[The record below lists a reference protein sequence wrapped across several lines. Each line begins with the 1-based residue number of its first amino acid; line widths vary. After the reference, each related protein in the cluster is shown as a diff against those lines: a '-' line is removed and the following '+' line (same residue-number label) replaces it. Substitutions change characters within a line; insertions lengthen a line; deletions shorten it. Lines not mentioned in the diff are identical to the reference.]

1 MQSVKRNHE
10 HQQIPKVVSYVS
22 EPFFFLG
29 RVDTA
34 KCKIPWFKRVQL
46 ESCWIRSLI
55 RTADSIFFSFFFAFE
70 SDPWVLMLA
79 DVEEVQIDR
88 GVRCDGSAG
97 GGRGGRGKRCISF
110 EPFVKKIK
118 QDSKSL
124 KVLFTFLL
132 CPYSSSYVTA
142 CVCSKDRKGFDILKR
157 SFEFKAPGDPGGS
170 SRFRLSFHCSISVG
184 PLLHLLLLS
193 LLLPHSFSHSL
204 WSARAIWSCLI
215 TLIRTQTNTN
225 SISAMPNSHST
236 LAGSTYLDEP
246 RALQGHVEIFQTD
259 TLSVFQN
266 CSFCSVADAQNFK
279 ANFLC
284 LWEKVQ
290 RDLWLENIIVWGA
303 DQHLLMTQKFL
314 FFLSNIRYLSRMN
327 GMIVLELFQ

>member
-1 MQSVKRNHE
+1 
-10 HQQIPKVVSYVS
+10 
-22 EPFFFLG
+22 
-29 RVDTA
+29 
-34 KCKIPWFKRVQL
+34 
-46 ESCWIRSLI
+46 
-55 RTADSIFFSFFFAFE
+55 
-70 SDPWVLMLA
+70 MLD

-88 GVRCDGSAG
+88 GKDVIALVGEGGWVRW
-97 GGRGGRGKRCISF
+97 KRCIRI
-110 EPFVKKIK
+110 EPFFKKRK
-118 QDSKSL
+118 QDRNSL
-124 KVLFTFLL
+124 KDVFTFLL
-132 CPYSSSYVTA
+132 RLYSSPYVTA

-157 SFEFKAPGDPGGS
+157 SFEFKAPRDPGGS

-215 TLIRTQTNTN
+215 TLICTQTNPN
-225 SISAMPNSHST
+225 SNSAMPNSHST
-236 LAGSTYLDEP
+236 LAGSTYLDEH

-290 RDLWLENIIVWGA
+290 RELWLENTKKKKKTS
-303 DQHLLMTQKFL
+303 LCE
-314 FFLSNIRYLSRMN
+314 
-327 GMIVLELFQ
+327 ELISTS